1 MARLTNDQW
10 QIVRADYEIQG
21 LSYRELVEKHGISK
35 ATISRRANK
44 ENWLQGKVEH
54 IVQKKVEVLTELDSI
69 SEQVEK
75 LPPLE
80 QQTIDKEVAE
90 RLARE
95 KIFIDSAMRNQRKAD
110 SMLGSAEELSELN
123 THSQIT
129 ARNKETVL
137 GKQPQTAV
145 QINNANNGTS
155 VIDELV
161 KNRL

>member
-10 QIVRADYEIQG
+10 ELVRADYEIQG
-21 LSYRELVEKHGISK
+21 LPYSKLVEKYGISK

-110 SMLGSAEELSELN
+110 VMLGSAEELSELN

-155 VIDELV
+155 IIDELV
-161 KNRL
+161 AKRI